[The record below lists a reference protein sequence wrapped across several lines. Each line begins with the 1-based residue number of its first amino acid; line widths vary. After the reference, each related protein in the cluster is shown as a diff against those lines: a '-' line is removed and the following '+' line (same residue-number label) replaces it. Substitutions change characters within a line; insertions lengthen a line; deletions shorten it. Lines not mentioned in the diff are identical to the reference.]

1 MYSSLFKF
9 IISMKDKITRSSLA
23 VFARIILLA
32 ILIFSNLH
40 VFAQKTPDSL
50 PDFTFYKLDGTVF
63 NRQQLIKGSHTI
75 FILYDC
81 GCEHCQRELIDIG
94 KHYTEFRNVN
104 FYLVTMDRKQEI
116 DKFML
121 SYGRYLNG
129 KPNVLL
135 LQDKNME
142 FIPKFK
148 PLRYPGIFVYS
159 SAGKCLY
166 SNSGTTPLKAIF
178 EAISKG

>member
-1 MYSSLFKF
+1 MVFYSNS
-9 IISMKDKITRSSLA
+9 
-23 VFARIILLA
+23 IL
-32 ILIFSNLH
+32 
-40 VFAQKTPDSL
+40 AQKTPDSI
-50 PDFTFYKLDGTVF
+50 PDFTFFKLDGTAF
-63 NRQQLIKGSHTI
+63 NRNQLIKGEHAI

-94 KHYTEFRNVN
+94 KHYSSFKNVN

-121 SYGRYLNG
+121 TYGRFLKD
-129 KPNVLL
+129 KPNVIL

-159 SAGKCLY
+159 SQGKCLY
-166 SNSGTTPLKAIF
+166 SNSGTTPLQAILS
-178 EAISKG
+178 ALSKG